1 MDITYILYAS
11 IAMTICALICVS
23 ILLIKRAKLHNQ
35 YEEIN
40 KQFQH
45 ISGQNE
51 RLAHDNIEFIR
62 KTEQLAEKIRYQETI
77 IEEAKK
83 LRQESNDATKAALFE
98 LGNQLSNQ
106 LIDIH
111 KKENEESRKLSEKNI
126 EKTVDKFNSEFE
138 RISKMVNMLDKDIM
152 QSRDTVDIIK
162 NSLLSPSGAGALAEI
177 TLENILKSSGLK
189 SNLDFHLQYNVSD
202 EIEKSILRPDA
213 VIFLPSNRLMIIDSK
228 ASKFLVDQNSDP
240 QKLAKTM
247 NLHLKSLT
255 SKNYAE
261 SIKKSLN
268 NKQNDVSNIITLM
281 FLPTEQAV
289 EKILDADSQFLNKAW
304 DVDIFPVGPSGL
316 MNMLSFAKFQISE
329 QQMTYYNL
337 QIIDEVK
344 KLISSV
350 AIMTDH
356 SIKLGN
362 SLSSAVNYYDKFAA
376 SFNRN
381 LLSKAKKL
389 GSLGLDVSLEKQEPL
404 KRMQLFTSKAELID
418 LDNTEEIKKLEV

>member
-35 YEEIN
+35 YEEIT
-40 KQFQH
+40 KQFQY
-45 ISGQNE
+45 ISTQNE

-62 KTEQLAEKIRYQETI
+62 KTEQLAEKIRYQDTI

-98 LGNQLSNQ
+98 LGNQLSSQ

-304 DVDIFPVGPSGL
+304 DMDIFPVGPSGL

-337 QIIDEVK
+337 QIIEEVK

-350 AIMTDH
+350 ATMTDH

-404 KRMQLFTSKAELID
+404 KRMQLFTSKAELIE
-418 LDNTEEIKKLEV
+418 LETEEIKKLEV

>member
-1 MDITYILYAS
+1 MNLTYILYGAIS
-11 IAMTICALICVS
+11 VMILALLAVI
-23 ILLIKRAKLHNQ
+23 ILLIKRAKLYNQ
-35 YEEIN
+35 YEEMT

-62 KTEQLAEKIRYQETI
+62 KTEQLGEKIRYQETI

-98 LGNQLSNQ
+98 LGNQLSSQ

-177 TLENILKSSGLK
+177 TLENILKASGLK

-202 EIEKSILRPDA
+202 EIEKSVLRPDA

-240 QKLAKTM
+240 QKLSKTM

-268 NKQNDVSNIITLM
+268 NKQNDVSSIITLM
-281 FLPTEQAV
+281 FLPTEQAI
-289 EKILDADSQFLNKAW
+289 EKILDADPQFLNKAW

-329 QQMTYYNL
+329 QQMAYYNL
-337 QIIDEVK
+337 QIIEEVK
-344 KLISSV
+344 KLIASV
-350 AIMTDH
+350 TVMTEH
-356 SIKLGN
+356 SVKLGN

-404 KRMQLFTSKAELID
+404 KRMQLFTSKAELIE
-418 LDNTEEIKKLEV
+418 LETEEVKKIEV

>member
-11 IAMTICALICVS
+11 ITITICALICVS
-23 ILLIKRAKLHNQ
+23 ILLIQRAKLHSQ

-45 ISGQNE
+45 ISTQNE

-138 RISKMVNMLDKDIM
+138 RISKMVNMLDKDIT

-255 SKNYAE
+255 GKNYAE

-304 DVDIFPVGPSGL
+304 DMDIFPVGPSGL

-337 QIIDEVK
+337 QIIEEVK

-389 GSLGLDVSLEKQEPL
+389 GSLGLDISLEKQEPL
-404 KRMQLFTSKAELID
+404 KRMQLFTSKAELIE
-418 LDNTEEIKKLEV
+418 LETEEIKKLEV

>member
-1 MDITYILYAS
+1 MNLTYIVYGS
-11 IAMTICALICVS
+11 ISVMILALVAVI
-23 ILLIKRAKLHNQ
+23 ILLIKRAKLYNQ
-35 YEEIN
+35 YEEMA

-45 ISGQNE
+45 ISSQNE

-62 KTEQLAEKIRYQETI
+62 KTEQLGEKIRYQETI

-83 LRQESNDATKAALFE
+83 LRQESNEATKAALFE
-98 LGNQLSNQ
+98 LGNQLSSQ

-138 RISKMVNMLDKDIM
+138 RIAKMVNMLDKDIM
-152 QSRDTVDIIK
+152 QSRDTVEIIK

-202 EIEKSILRPDA
+202 EIEKSLLRPDA

-261 SIKKSLN
+261 SVKKSLN
-268 NKQNDVSNIITLM
+268 GKQSDVSNIITLM
-281 FLPTEQAV
+281 FLPTEQAI
-289 EKILDADSQFLNKAW
+289 EKILDADPQFLNKAW

-329 QQMTYYNL
+329 QQMAYYNL
-337 QIIDEVK
+337 QIIEEVK
-344 KLISSV
+344 KLIASV
-350 AIMTDH
+350 AVMTEH
-356 SIKLGN
+356 SVKLGN

-389 GSLGLDVSLEKQEPL
+389 GSLGVDISLEKQEPL
-404 KRMQLFTSKAELID
+404 KRMQLFTSKAELIE
-418 LDNTEEIKKLEV
+418 LDTEEIKKIEV